1 MSSVFERYEKNA
13 PANVKRFL
21 DHSFSFHTRVF
32 NLLEAKEWDLNQFAQ
47 VLGWSLEEL
56 EEVLSSPNNNVD
68 LMTIS
73 KFEAALDADIIK
85 VQTEKEPKI
94 EITIKR
100 TDQLDKNVVSTKR
113 DFKKYILDRDK
124 TCKSTLIK

>member
-1 MSSVFERYEKNA
+1 
-13 PANVKRFL
+13 
-21 DHSFSFHTRVF
+21 
-32 NLLEAKEWDLNQFAQ
+32 

-73 KFEAALDADIIK
+73 KFEAALDSYIIK

-124 TCKSTLIK
+124 TCKSTLIKWARQL

>member
-1 MSSVFERYEKNA
+1 MSSLFERYEKNA
-13 PANVKRFL
+13 QANVKRFL

-32 NLLEAKEWDLNQFAQ
+32 SLLEAKEWDLNQFAQ